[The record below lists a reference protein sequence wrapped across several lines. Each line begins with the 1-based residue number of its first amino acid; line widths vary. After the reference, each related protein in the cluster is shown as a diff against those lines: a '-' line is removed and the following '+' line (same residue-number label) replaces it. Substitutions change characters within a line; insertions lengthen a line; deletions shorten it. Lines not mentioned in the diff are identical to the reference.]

1 MASTQ
6 RVDFYPTA
14 DAEFRRF
21 LQWQT
26 ECHAQAQRLEQ
37 MDDGAIPTHFSEHV
51 SHYRYA
57 RACAVIDR
65 EAGKPIR
72 RTRESKQSADGCT
85 TATRL
90 QEPTDRSAPSRVK
103 WREMKTVT
111 AHDHRYRELP
121 RSSPRSISLQ
131 RVGRRVYRTI
141 PRSL

>member
-57 RACAVIDR
+57 RACAVIDQ
-65 EAGKPIR
+65 EANPENAGIEAVR
-72 RTRESKQSADGCT
+72 RWLHNSH
-85 TATRL
+85 
-90 QEPTDRSAPSRVK
+90 SAP
-103 WREMKTVT
+103 
-111 AHDHRYRELP
+111 
-121 RSSPRSISLQ
+121 
-131 RVGRRVYRTI
+131 RTD
-141 PRSL
+141 